1 MNIQK
6 IINGDTWMHLIWS
19 FEEGN
24 LNEEL
29 VAPLYQFIINSGDV
43 WNLQGYHGSNAI
55 ILIEQGLCVYGEKP
69 FKSAYGM
76 LYPSRFDLPDDEP
89 GSLAYQE
96 KMGQKLI
103 NV

>member
-43 WNLQGYHGSNAI
+43 WNLQGFHGSQAI
-55 ILIEQGLCVYGEKP
+55 FLIEEGVCVFGEKP
-69 FKSAYGM
+69 FTNAYGM
-76 LYPSRFDLPDDEP
+76 FYPSRFDVSDHEP
-89 GSLAYQE
+89 GSIEYQLSKGHE
-96 KMGQKLI
+96 LI
-103 NV
+103 VI

>member
-1 MNIQK
+1 MNLEQ
-6 IINGDTWMHLIWS
+6 IINRDTWMELLWS
-19 FEEGN
+19 FEEGK
-24 LNEEL
+24 LNEDL

-55 ILIEQGLCVYGEKP
+55 IFIEQGLCVYGAKP

-76 LYPSRFDLPDDEP
+76 LYPSRFDISDNEP
-89 GSLAYQE
+89 GSIAYQE
-96 KMGQKLI
+96 KMGHKPI

>member
-1 MNIQK
+1 MNLEK
-6 IINGDTWMHLIWS
+6 IINRNTWMELLWS

-24 LNEEL
+24 LNEDL

-55 ILIEQGLCVYGEKP
+55 IFIEQGLCVYGEKP

-76 LYPSRFDLPDDEP
+76 LYPSRFELTDDEP

-96 KMGQKLI
+96 KMGQRFI